1 MVKITKRKIS
11 FIISLFMIFSI
22 ISPRL
27 VYADNVP
34 KIAIDNMVNG
44 SNFPY
49 NKKIMRLSGWA
60 INTSGIKK
68 IEVYVNNKYKGDA
81 KIGYDRIDIG
91 KAYPNYKD
99 SNKSGFIFDLDLTG
113 MDPGV
118 LNITI
123 RQLGNDGSVND
134 KEIGINY
141 LKAEPITVI
150 ETLKDGQT
158 VSSSLKKVKLSG
170 WALNSSGVK
179 KVEVYLNGKYQGD
192 ASIGHNRPDIG
203 SAYPEYIDSKN
214 SGFVYNLD
222 LNNIKP
228 GINNI
233 IVKQIG
239 NDGSSNSKNIKI
251 NYEKQEPITAIE
263 TFQDGQSIATSVKQ
277 VQLSGWALNSSGV
290 KKVEIYLNGKYQG
303 DASIGHN
310 RPDIGAS
317 YPEYTDSYRSGYVYT
332 LNLNNMRQGE
342 FNIMVKQIGNDDS
355 INSKNIKL
363 KYMNLKPII
372 AMDTFKNGQNIGPN
386 IRDLQLSGWAINA
399 SGIKKVEIYLN
410 GKYQGDASIGYSRP
424 DIKAAYPEYLE
435 SGKSGYVYNLN
446 LNNTPPGVVD
456 VTIRQYGN
464 DDSVE
469 TLNFGFNFFKK
480 DSKINIESPIKN
492 DNIKDKV
499 MNVSGWALNDSGV
512 KKVEVYLDGK
522 YIKDANIGFER
533 KDIGSAYSEYL
544 GAKNSG
550 FSVSIDLNGVS
561 LGNKE
566 LKVKAI
572 GNDGTTQIREQN
584 IRIINSKL
592 IVVDPGH
599 NYGGDYGAESTIDGV
614 TYRETE
620 LDMFIAVKLKKEL
633 EKQGYSVVLT
643 RQPFERPTDDLVTSI
658 SKRVDLANKLNA
670 DAFISLHHDSSS
682 SIMAKGISTFYSSW
696 KSGLDNTDIVDGKD
710 PNGYDWYDLKVD
722 LTPTKQALIGKD
734 LAREIARN
742 ISGNANYNNRKEH
755 DRNLGVTKRTN
766 MPAVLVECGFITNPE
781 EAKKAADPNNQQ
793 KIAESI
799 AESVKNIIK

>member
-1 MVKITKRKIS
+1 
-11 FIISLFMIFSI
+11 
-22 ISPRL
+22 
-27 VYADNVP
+27 
-34 KIAIDNMVNG
+34 
-44 SNFPY
+44 
-49 NKKIMRLSGWA
+49 
-60 INTSGIKK
+60 
-68 IEVYVNNKYKGDA
+68 
-81 KIGYDRIDIG
+81 
-91 KAYPNYKD
+91 
-99 SNKSGFIFDLDLTG
+99 
-113 MDPGV
+113 
-118 LNITI
+118 
-123 RQLGNDGSVND
+123 
-134 KEIGINY
+134 
-141 LKAEPITVI
+141 
-150 ETLKDGQT
+150 
-158 VSSSLKKVKLSG
+158 
-170 WALNSSGVK
+170 
-179 KVEVYLNGKYQGD
+179 
-192 ASIGHNRPDIG
+192 
-203 SAYPEYIDSKN
+203 
-214 SGFVYNLD
+214 
-222 LNNIKP
+222 
-228 GINNI
+228 
-233 IVKQIG
+233 
-239 NDGSSNSKNIKI
+239 
-251 NYEKQEPITAIE
+251 
-263 TFQDGQSIATSVKQ
+263 
-277 VQLSGWALNSSGV
+277 
-290 KKVEIYLNGKYQG
+290 
-303 DASIGHN
+303 
-310 RPDIGAS
+310 
-317 YPEYTDSYRSGYVYT
+317 
-332 LNLNNMRQGE
+332 
-342 FNIMVKQIGNDDS
+342 
-355 INSKNIKL
+355 
-363 KYMNLKPII
+363 
-372 AMDTFKNGQNIGPN
+372 
-386 IRDLQLSGWAINA
+386 
-399 SGIKKVEIYLN
+399 
-410 GKYQGDASIGYSRP
+410 